1 MKKSKN
7 IFNDKR
13 FKYGTYSV
21 VVTIVFIA
29 ILVVFNLVVGRFD
42 RSFDFTK
49 DNVFSL
55 SDETR
60 TMLDGM
66 KNDVK
71 VYTLFRTSENDA
83 IVGRVEQVLD
93 QYVQHSGHIKTENI
107 DIYLHPDFTSKYSSE
122 GNTVGV
128 NGLIVEQ
135 GDKFRLIN
143 YEDYFN
149 DEGRFSLEACLT
161 SAIQYVNM
169 DVRPRVCFV
178 TGHGEADSKSYT
190 TLNESLRLANYDLKD
205 INLLES
211 DIPEECCVLLITP
224 TARDYSQEEAK
235 KVLDYLADDGRAYM
249 IIGGTDTTRF
259 TNISSIASAY
269 GVTLEKGYV
278 YEGDEAS
285 YMMYPYAILPKL
297 NDHDINASLKAND
310 YKVITVACQALG
322 RTEIKKQSLDI
333 VPILSTG
340 DKAYIK
346 KDGNTSAN
354 KEAGDTEGPFDIA
367 VAVTDST
374 YTDKAHDT
382 KLIITGA
389 SYYLI
394 EPNTDAMVNNAD
406 STFVVNGINW
416 LNDKSEDSVVI
427 PSKSLNDSSI
437 VVDASTAG
445 IIKLVSWG
453 IIPGAIFL
461 TGFAVWLIRRR
472 K

>member
-1 MKKSKN
+1 MKNKKN

-13 FKYGTYSV
+13 FKYGTYST

-29 ILVVFNLVVGRFD
+29 ILVVFNLVVGQFN
-42 RSFDFTK
+42 RSFDFTE

-55 SDETR
+55 SDETK
-60 TMLDGM
+60 TVLDSVQG
-66 KNDVK
+66 DIRI
-71 VYTLFRTSENDA
+71 YTLFRTSESDA

-93 QYVQHSGHIKTENI
+93 QYMQHSGHIKTENM

-122 GNTVGV
+122 GNTIGV
-128 NGLIVEQ
+128 NGIIVEQ

-149 DEGRFSLEACLT
+149 DEGRFSLESCLT
-161 SAIQYVNM
+161 SAIQYVSM
-169 DVRPRVCFV
+169 DAQPAVYFV
-178 TGHGEADSKSYT
+178 TGHGEADSRSYT
-190 TLNESLRLANYDLKD
+190 SLNESLKLANYELKD
-205 INLLES
+205 INLLEK
-211 DIPEECCVLLITP
+211 DIPEDCCVLLITP
-224 TARDYSQEEAK
+224 TARDYSKEEAK

-249 IIGGTDTTRF
+249 IIGGTDTDEF
-259 TNISSIASAY
+259 TNLSSIASAY
-269 GVTLEKGYV
+269 GITLQKGYV

-285 YMMYPYAILPKL
+285 YMMYPYAVLPQL
-297 NDHDINASLKAND
+297 CDHDINTSLTANN

-322 RTEIKKQSLDI
+322 RTDLKKQSLEI
-333 VPILSTG
+333 VPVLSTS
-340 DKAYIK
+340 DKSYIK
-346 KDGNTSAN
+346 KEGNSSAN
-354 KEAGDTEGPFDIA
+354 KEAGDKEGPFDIA

-374 YTDKAHDT
+374 YTDKAHST
-382 KLIITGA
+382 KLVITGA

-416 LNDKSEDSVVI
+416 LNDSEDTVVI
-427 PSKSLNDSSI
+427 PSKSLQDNSI
-437 VVDASTAG
+437 IVDASTAG
-445 IIKLVSWG
+445 IIKLISWG

-461 TGFAVWLIRRR
+461 AGFIVWLIRRN